1 MVSHRKKRQP
11 SRKST
16 SRRSPKSAAPFVPSR
31 ATLRSARAAAASC
44 QGCDLWR
51 RATQTVFGAGP
62 AKAAVMLVGEQ
73 PGHEE
78 DLAGL
83 PFVGPAGRLLH
94 RALETAGIPLGD
106 VYLTNVVKH
115 FKWEPRGKRRI
126 HSRPRASEVAAC
138 RPWLETELALVRP
151 RAVVCL
157 GATAAKAL
165 LGSGFSVTAEHGV
178 FVESPLA
185 SLVMATV
192 HPASILRA
200 PTHEA
205 RDHAMEQLIKDLKA
219 LAARLVDVRKS
230 TSARIP

>member
-1 MVSHRKKRQP
+1 MSHRRKRQS
-11 SRKST
+11 SRSST
-16 SRRSPKSAAPFVPSR
+16 PDRAPNSAASFVPSR
-31 ATLRSARAAAASC
+31 PTLRSAKVAAAGC

-62 AKAAVMLVGEQ
+62 AKADVMFVGEQ

-78 DLAGL
+78 DLAGR
-83 PFVGPAGRLLH
+83 PFIGPAGRVLN
-94 RALETAGIPLGD
+94 RALEAAGIPLGE

-126 HSRPRASEVAAC
+126 HARPRASEIAAC

-151 RAVVCL
+151 RALVCL
-157 GATAAKAL
+157 GATAARAL
-165 LGSGFSVTAEHGV
+165 LGAGFSVTAERGV
-178 FVESPLA
+178 FIESPLA

-205 RDHAMEQLIKDLKA
+205 RDLAMAQLIKDLKA
-219 LAARLVDVRKS
+219 LAARLAGVRKA
-230 TSARIP
+230 TPGRTR

>member
-1 MVSHRKKRQP
+1 MVTRRKKRP
-11 SRKST
+11 SRKPT
-16 SRRSPKSAAPFVPSR
+16 AGQAPKSAAAFVPAR
-31 ATLRSARAAAASC
+31 PTLRSAKAAAADC

-51 RATQTVFGAGP
+51 HATQTVFGDGP
-62 AKAAVMLVGEQ
+62 AKASVMLVGEQ

-78 DLAGL
+78 DLGGV
-83 PFVGPAGRLLH
+83 PFIGPAGRLLH
-94 RALETAGIPLGD
+94 RALEAAGIPLGE

-126 HSRPRASEVAAC
+126 HARPRASEVAAC

-151 RAVVCL
+151 RALVCL

-165 LGSGFSVTAEHGV
+165 LGSGFSVTAERGV
-178 FVESPLA
+178 FIESPLA

-205 RDHAMEQLIKDLKA
+205 RDQAMDGLVKDLKA
-219 LAARLVDVRKS
+219 LAARLDVRKS
-230 TSARIP
+230 TSPRKPG